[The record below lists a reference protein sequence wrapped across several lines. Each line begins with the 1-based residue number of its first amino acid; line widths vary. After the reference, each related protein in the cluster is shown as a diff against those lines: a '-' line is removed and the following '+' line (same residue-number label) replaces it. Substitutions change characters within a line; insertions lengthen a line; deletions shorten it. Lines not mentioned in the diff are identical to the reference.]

1 MLEGAPAG
9 ANTPF
14 NIRAHDVDENTI
26 YEHKKDK
33 ILQPKVQAIF
43 FDNHHHAHGPINHRE
58 LIEKKKHEESQERDK
73 ILQRPKKETAGTV
86 PWEHTSWVKNQKIV
100 RGKVKLKTTDSRWEG
115 SHSGSRSHVGQ
126 SASAFAKQDL
136 SLRNLSHISVTSL
149 GKNKQ
154 GPEQEQ
160 LHMMVQA
167 SACPQ
172 PYVARR
178 NGSHASPGPGGQPFH
193 TSITRQTQIVQGV
206 DQECQKESIDD
217 GETSGYQEDS
227 HRRQY
232 KPSDPRTIYRNA

>member
-1 MLEGAPAG
+1 
-9 ANTPF
+9 
-14 NIRAHDVDENTI
+14 VD
-26 YEHKKDK
+26 
-33 ILQPKVQAIF
+33 
-43 FDNHHHAHGPINHRE
+43 
-58 LIEKKKHEESQERDK
+58 
-73 ILQRPKKETAGTV
+73 
-86 PWEHTSWVKNQKIV
+86 
-100 RGKVKLKTTDSRWEG
+100 
-115 SHSGSRSHVGQ
+115 Q

-167 SACPQ
+167 SALTQ

-178 NGSHASPGPGGQPFH
+178 NGSHVSPGPGGQPFH
-193 TSITRQTQIVQGV
+193 TSITRQTQMVQGI

-217 GETSGYQEDS
+217 GETSGYQEDI

-232 KPSDPRTIYRNA
+232 KTSDPRMIYRNA